1 MALDASGLLGSSQ
14 LAGTKINPRGL
25 SKKTTI
31 QQATG
36 LIGALPPMQAQTPD
50 IGRLAYLA
58 VTTDE
63 VALITITGFLTAKL
77 GQVIS
82 RVPRHNITSATL
94 GHGYV
99 EALVITLADGGT
111 WQLEVP
117 TVSRKAAQEVVA
129 VLAPSR

>member
-1 MALDASGLLGSSQ
+1 MALDASVLLGSPQ
-14 LAGTKINPRGL
+14 LAGTKVNPGGL
-25 SKKTTI
+25 WKKTTI

-36 LIGALPPMQAQTPD
+36 LIQALPQPRDQTPD

-63 VALITITGFLTAKL
+63 VALITITGVLTAKL
-77 GQVIS
+77 GEVIS
-82 RVPRHNITSATL
+82 RVQRHSMTSATL

-99 EALVITLADGGT
+99 GSLVISLADGGT

-129 VLAPSR
+129 VLAASG

>member
-1 MALDASGLLGSSQ
+1 MLGSPQ
-14 LAGTKINPRGL
+14 LAGTKVNPAGL
-25 SKKTTI
+25 WKNVTA
-31 QQATG
+31 QQVTG
-36 LIGALPPMQAQTPD
+36 LITALPQPRDQTPD

-63 VALITITGFLTAKL
+63 VALIKITGALTAKL
-77 GQVIS
+77 GALIS
-82 RVPRHNITSATL
+82 RVPRNSMTSATL

-99 EALVITLADGGT
+99 GSLVITLADGGL

-129 VLAPSR
+129 VLAASG